1 MAVSKKFR
9 FGQVR
14 PGVFGG
20 TIEPRYSASGE
31 TPREHSDFRRGAHQ
45 LSSNG
50 ICEKG
55 GEHLGACPFFV
66 VTGEYAI
73 EAVTDV

>member
-45 LSSNG
+45 LSRNG
-50 ICEKG
+50 ISEEGWASWC
-55 GEHLGACPFFV
+55 LPLFI
-66 VTGEYAI
+66 VTGE
-73 EAVTDV
+73 